1 MYCKLMG
8 ITQVNYAQKKML
20 TMSRYE
26 KVILMGRDE
35 RSDTK
40 ILIMDYYV
48 NNAYRG
54 NKVT

>member
-26 KVILMGRDE
+26 KVILMGRDD

-48 NNAYRG
+48 NNAYRA